1 MHIALTIVE
10 VVLDTKLEV
19 KLRIRTSVS
28 LFPSC
33 CHDPEYEFVALEKS
47 IGDSDERSPTS
58 LAEDTFD
65 SSTNSTALVFK
76 TNTTTIMT
84 VSTNTNANLVG
95 NWTANNFTGSD
106 KRIKKDIVDIP
117 SYKALEV
124 VKKMQGV
131 RYNLKEKN
139 DQGEFPEYH
148 KDKPK
153 NGLKKIGFIG
163 LGNMGLPM
171 ANNILKAGIEVNAF
185 DLSEKALNQAENL
198 GMSIKQNSESV
209 LEDIDALITMLPNG
223 SSVEKIFLDDNLLK
237 GINKQTLI
245 IESSTISPE
254 ISKKVSKMAKN
265 YGISML
271 DAPVSGGVKGA
282 ELGNLTFMVGG
293 SEADLEKGSSLFK
306 IMGDKIF
313 YAGESGSGQIAKLC
327 NNMLLAVHMCGTA
340 ETLALGV
347 NNGLDPVIL
356 SEIMKNSSGGNWS
369 LEKYNPYPGVM
380 KTAPASEDYSG
391 GFLNTL
397 MLKDLNLVSE
407 LALQSESSTPMGKLA
422 LQLYEE
428 IKDQGFGTLD
438 FSSIQKK
445 YL

>member
-1 MHIALTIVE
+1 M
-10 VVLDTKLEV
+10 
-19 KLRIRTSVS
+19 
-28 LFPSC
+28 
-33 CHDPEYEFVALEKS
+33 
-47 IGDSDERSPTS
+47 
-58 LAEDTFD
+58 
-65 SSTNSTALVFK
+65 
-76 TNTTTIMT
+76 
-84 VSTNTNANLVG
+84 
-95 NWTANNFTGSD
+95 
-106 KRIKKDIVDIP
+106 
-117 SYKALEV
+117 
-124 VKKMQGV
+124 
-131 RYNLKEKN
+131 
-139 DQGEFPEYH
+139 
-148 KDKPK
+148 
-153 NGLKKIGFIG
+153 KKIGFIG

-223 SSVEKIFLDDNLLK
+223 SSVEKIFLDDNLLE

-254 ISKKVSKMAKN
+254 ISKKISKMAKN

-293 SEADLEKGSSLFK
+293 SEADLEKGSCLFK

-347 NNGLDPVIL
+347 NNGLDPVVL

-407 LALQSESSTPMGKLA
+407 LALQSKSSTPMGKLA

-428 IKDQGFGTLD
+428 MKNQGFGTLD

>member
-1 MHIALTIVE
+1 M
-10 VVLDTKLEV
+10 
-19 KLRIRTSVS
+19 
-28 LFPSC
+28 
-33 CHDPEYEFVALEKS
+33 
-47 IGDSDERSPTS
+47 
-58 LAEDTFD
+58 
-65 SSTNSTALVFK
+65 
-76 TNTTTIMT
+76 
-84 VSTNTNANLVG
+84 
-95 NWTANNFTGSD
+95 
-106 KRIKKDIVDIP
+106 
-117 SYKALEV
+117 
-124 VKKMQGV
+124 
-131 RYNLKEKN
+131 
-139 DQGEFPEYH
+139 
-148 KDKPK
+148 
-153 NGLKKIGFIG
+153 KKIGFIG

-185 DLSEKALNQAENL
+185 DLSEQALNQAENL

-223 SSVEKIFLDDNLLK
+223 SSVEKIFLDDNLLE

-293 SEADLEKGSSLFK
+293 SESDLQKGSSLFK

-347 NNGLDPVIL
+347 NNGLDPVVL

-407 LALQSESSTPMGKLA
+407 LAFQSESSTPMGKLA

-428 IKDQGFGTLD
+428 MKNQGFGKLD

>member
-1 MHIALTIVE
+1 M
-10 VVLDTKLEV
+10 
-19 KLRIRTSVS
+19 
-28 LFPSC
+28 
-33 CHDPEYEFVALEKS
+33 
-47 IGDSDERSPTS
+47 
-58 LAEDTFD
+58 
-65 SSTNSTALVFK
+65 
-76 TNTTTIMT
+76 
-84 VSTNTNANLVG
+84 
-95 NWTANNFTGSD
+95 
-106 KRIKKDIVDIP
+106 
-117 SYKALEV
+117 
-124 VKKMQGV
+124 
-131 RYNLKEKN
+131 
-139 DQGEFPEYH
+139 
-148 KDKPK
+148 
-153 NGLKKIGFIG
+153 KKIGFIG

-223 SSVEKIFLDDNLLK
+223 SSVEKIFLDDNLLE

-293 SEADLEKGSSLFK
+293 SKADLQKASSLFK

-347 NNGLDPVIL
+347 NNGLDPVVL

-397 MLKDLNLVSE
+397 MLKDLILVSE
-407 LALQSESSTPMGKLA
+407 LALQSESSTPMGRLA

-428 IKDQGFGTLD
+428 MKDQGFGTLD

>member
-1 MHIALTIVE
+1 M
-10 VVLDTKLEV
+10 
-19 KLRIRTSVS
+19 
-28 LFPSC
+28 
-33 CHDPEYEFVALEKS
+33 
-47 IGDSDERSPTS
+47 
-58 LAEDTFD
+58 
-65 SSTNSTALVFK
+65 
-76 TNTTTIMT
+76 
-84 VSTNTNANLVG
+84 
-95 NWTANNFTGSD
+95 
-106 KRIKKDIVDIP
+106 
-117 SYKALEV
+117 
-124 VKKMQGV
+124 
-131 RYNLKEKN
+131 
-139 DQGEFPEYH
+139 
-148 KDKPK
+148 
-153 NGLKKIGFIG
+153 KKIGFIG

-223 SSVEKIFLDDNLLK
+223 SSVEKIFLDDNLLE

-254 ISKKVSKMAKN
+254 ISKKVSKMAEN

-293 SEADLEKGSSLFK
+293 SEADLQKCSSLFK

-347 NNGLDPVIL
+347 NNGLDPVVL

-428 IKDQGFGTLD
+428 MKDQGFGTLD

>member
-1 MHIALTIVE
+1 M
-10 VVLDTKLEV
+10 
-19 KLRIRTSVS
+19 
-28 LFPSC
+28 
-33 CHDPEYEFVALEKS
+33 
-47 IGDSDERSPTS
+47 
-58 LAEDTFD
+58 
-65 SSTNSTALVFK
+65 
-76 TNTTTIMT
+76 
-84 VSTNTNANLVG
+84 
-95 NWTANNFTGSD
+95 
-106 KRIKKDIVDIP
+106 
-117 SYKALEV
+117 
-124 VKKMQGV
+124 
-131 RYNLKEKN
+131 
-139 DQGEFPEYH
+139 
-148 KDKPK
+148 
-153 NGLKKIGFIG
+153 KKIGFIG

-223 SSVEKIFLDDNLLK
+223 SSVEKIFLDDNLLE

-293 SEADLEKGSSLFK
+293 SESDLQKGSSLFK

-347 NNGLDPVIL
+347 NNGLDPVVL

-422 LQLYEE
+422 MQLYEE
-428 IKDQGFGTLD
+428 MMDDGFGTLD

>member
-1 MHIALTIVE
+1 M
-10 VVLDTKLEV
+10 
-19 KLRIRTSVS
+19 
-28 LFPSC
+28 
-33 CHDPEYEFVALEKS
+33 
-47 IGDSDERSPTS
+47 
-58 LAEDTFD
+58 
-65 SSTNSTALVFK
+65 
-76 TNTTTIMT
+76 
-84 VSTNTNANLVG
+84 
-95 NWTANNFTGSD
+95 
-106 KRIKKDIVDIP
+106 
-117 SYKALEV
+117 
-124 VKKMQGV
+124 
-131 RYNLKEKN
+131 
-139 DQGEFPEYH
+139 
-148 KDKPK
+148 
-153 NGLKKIGFIG
+153 KKIGFIG

-223 SSVEKIFLDDNLLK
+223 SSVEKIFLDDNLLE

-254 ISKKVSKMAKN
+254 ISKKVCKMAKN

-293 SEADLEKGSSLFK
+293 SESDLQKGSSLFK

-347 NNGLDPVIL
+347 NNGLDPVVL

-428 IKDQGFGTLD
+428 MKNQGFGTLD

>member
-1 MHIALTIVE
+1 M
-10 VVLDTKLEV
+10 
-19 KLRIRTSVS
+19 
-28 LFPSC
+28 
-33 CHDPEYEFVALEKS
+33 
-47 IGDSDERSPTS
+47 
-58 LAEDTFD
+58 
-65 SSTNSTALVFK
+65 
-76 TNTTTIMT
+76 
-84 VSTNTNANLVG
+84 
-95 NWTANNFTGSD
+95 
-106 KRIKKDIVDIP
+106 
-117 SYKALEV
+117 
-124 VKKMQGV
+124 
-131 RYNLKEKN
+131 
-139 DQGEFPEYH
+139 
-148 KDKPK
+148 
-153 NGLKKIGFIG
+153 KKIGFIG

-223 SSVEKIFLDDNLLK
+223 SSVEKIFLDDDLLE

-428 IKDQGFGTLD
+428 MKDQGFGTLD
-438 FSSIQKK
+438 FSSIQKR

>member
-1 MHIALTIVE
+1 M
-10 VVLDTKLEV
+10 
-19 KLRIRTSVS
+19 
-28 LFPSC
+28 
-33 CHDPEYEFVALEKS
+33 
-47 IGDSDERSPTS
+47 
-58 LAEDTFD
+58 
-65 SSTNSTALVFK
+65 
-76 TNTTTIMT
+76 
-84 VSTNTNANLVG
+84 
-95 NWTANNFTGSD
+95 
-106 KRIKKDIVDIP
+106 
-117 SYKALEV
+117 
-124 VKKMQGV
+124 
-131 RYNLKEKN
+131 
-139 DQGEFPEYH
+139 
-148 KDKPK
+148 
-153 NGLKKIGFIG
+153 KKIGFIG

-198 GMSIKQNSESV
+198 GMSIKQNSKSV

-223 SSVEKIFLDDNLLK
+223 SSVEKIFLEDNLLE

-254 ISKKVSKMAKN
+254 ISKKVSKVAEN

-293 SEADLEKGSSLFK
+293 SESDLQKGSSLFK

-347 NNGLDPVIL
+347 NNGLDPVVL

-428 IKDQGFGTLD
+428 MKDQGFGTLD

>member
-1 MHIALTIVE
+1 M
-10 VVLDTKLEV
+10 
-19 KLRIRTSVS
+19 
-28 LFPSC
+28 
-33 CHDPEYEFVALEKS
+33 
-47 IGDSDERSPTS
+47 
-58 LAEDTFD
+58 
-65 SSTNSTALVFK
+65 
-76 TNTTTIMT
+76 
-84 VSTNTNANLVG
+84 
-95 NWTANNFTGSD
+95 
-106 KRIKKDIVDIP
+106 
-117 SYKALEV
+117 
-124 VKKMQGV
+124 
-131 RYNLKEKN
+131 
-139 DQGEFPEYH
+139 
-148 KDKPK
+148 
-153 NGLKKIGFIG
+153 KKIGFIG

-171 ANNILKAGIEVNAF
+171 ANNISKAGIEVNAF
-185 DLSEKALNQAENL
+185 DLSEKALIHAENL
-198 GMSIKQNSESV
+198 GMSIKQDSKGV

-223 SSVEKIFLDDNLLK
+223 SSVEKIFLEDNLLEV
-237 GINKQTLI
+237 INKRTLI

-254 ISKKVSKMAKN
+254 ISKKISTIAKN

-282 ELGNLTFMVGG
+282 ELGNLTFIVGG
-293 SEADLEKGSSLFK
+293 SQADLEKGLSLFK

-347 NNGLDPVIL
+347 NNGLDPVVL

-380 KTAPASEDYSG
+380 ETAPASENYSG

-397 MLKDLNLVSE
+397 MLKDLKLASE
-407 LALQSESSTPMGKLA
+407 LALGSKSTTPMGKLA
-422 LQLYEE
+422 MQLYEE
-428 IKDQGFGTLD
+428 MMDDGFGTLD